1 VAGENL
7 RQNLIGGLMM
17 RYFFPVMDGSIT
29 FNDDEGTILS
39 SPEAALQQAAVI
51 AAELAQDGESYN
63 GHVVCVIDEHGNEIG
78 RVPVVTA
85 IENNSR

>member
-1 VAGENL
+1 
-7 RQNLIGGLMM
+7 M
-17 RYFFPVMDGSIT
+17 RYFFLVLDGSIT

-39 SPEAALQQAAVI
+39 NPDAAMQQAAVI

-85 IENNSR
+85 IKNNRR